1 MKNTFLYLLATITII
16 SACQKEDPVIPNE
29 EEVITTLQ
37 YTMVGSNGDTAL
49 FTWYDEDGDGPI
61 APVITHDTLM
71 PNATYTSSITLLNE
85 TETPAE
91 NVTIEIQNEADE
103 HQFFYSSSINDLIFG
118 YEDTDS
124 NGLPV
129 GLLTT
134 ITTPATMAHGTFT
147 VILKHE
153 PVKTAANVS
162 SGDMTN
168 AGGSTDIEATFDVH
182 IH

>member
-1 MKNTFLYLLATITII
+1 MKITFLALIVVLTIF
-16 SACQKEDPVIPNE
+16 SSCEKEDPVIPNE
-29 EEVITTLQ
+29 EEVITTLE
-37 YTMVGSNGDTAL
+37 YTMVGSMGDTAV
-49 FTWYDEDGDGPI
+49 FTWRDLDGDGPN

-71 PNATYTSSITLLNE
+71 PNATYTGSCTLWNE

-91 NVTIEIQNEADE
+91 NVTIEIQDEADE
-103 HQFFYSSSINDLIFG
+103 HQFFFSTTVTDLVFG
-118 YEDTDS
+118 YADTDS

-129 GLLTT
+129 GLQTT

-147 VILKHE
+147 VTLKHE